1 MTAGHIETK
10 VDRMDSI
17 HDLGGIEGF
26 GPVAR
31 DEPSWHTAW
40 ERRVLG
46 MTTTAALIGN
56 IDDFRHSVERLH
68 PTIYLDAS
76 YFGRWLAALEVRCV
90 ERGLISSD
98 EVDARSGAGRA
109 ARPVAVPSI
118 GLPAAVSSA
127 PTLVRELD
135 QSPRFGVGDVVTVAD
150 VHPTGHT
157 RLPRYIRGRTGTV
170 ELVHPAFVFP
180 DTNAHGFGEHPQYVY
195 AVSFT
200 AAQLWGTGDHTVRVD
215 VFETYLEPA

>member
-1 MTAGHIETK
+1 
-10 VDRMDSI
+10 MDSI

-26 GPVAR
+26 GPVVR
-31 DEPSWHTAW
+31 DEPSWHEAW
-40 ERRVLG
+40 ERRVMG
-46 MTTTAALIGN
+46 MTTTANLVGN
-56 IDDFRHSVERLH
+56 IDDFRHSIERLR

-90 ERGLISSD
+90 ERGLITSD

-109 ARPVAVPSI
+109 ARPVAAPSI
-118 GLPAAVSSA
+118 GLPDGRLVDTDPGARARPASTVRASA
-127 PTLVRELD
+127 TPSPSPTSIPPATPD
-135 QSPRFGVGDVVTVAD
+135 CPATSVVA
-150 VHPTGHT
+150 
-157 RLPRYIRGRTGTV
+157 RGTV
-170 ELVHPAFVFP
+170 EVVHPAFVFP
-180 DTNAHGFGEHPQYVY
+180 DTNAHGLGEQPQYVY